1 MLHSHSYFTGDLS
14 FLIESSNQTA
24 LKTANQAITMQN
36 NTTNLTHKRVLGV
49 AIPIVLAN
57 ATIPILGAVD
67 TAVVGQLG
75 LAVPIGA
82 VGIGAI
88 IITAIYW
95 LFGFLRM
102 GTTGLTAQAIGS
114 GDKSETSALLVR
126 GIIIGLV
133 AGLILIITQVP
144 LFLGALQ
151 LSPAS
156 IEVEGLA
163 QKYLEIRVYS
173 APAAIAL
180 FGITGWLIAKEKTRE
195 VLLLQLAL
203 NGINIVLDLVFV
215 LKLGWGV
222 EGVAIATLIA
232 EWSGLIFGLW
242 LAREGFNNGY
252 WKNWVQIFDR
262 ARLVKMA
269 KVNSDIMIRSI
280 LLEIAFVSFLFL
292 GSSFDDA
299 TLAANQVLI
308 QFLNITAYALDG
320 FAFAAEALVGQAL
333 GAKNRQLFRKSVVM
347 TSQWGVGSVILM
359 ALAFFVFGNNI
370 INIMTTAEDVRAV
383 SYVYLPWMVLA
394 PLAGVAAWMLDGI
407 FIGATRTADM
417 RNMMFISF
425 CIYLI
430 ALALLLPAYGNHGL
444 WASLI
449 IFSIA
454 RGVTL
459 GFKYPALEGSIDLK

>member
-1 MLHSHSYFTGDLS
+1 MQTNSTGLS
-14 FLIESSNQTA
+14 
-24 LKTANQAITMQN
+24 
-36 NTTNLTHKRVLGV
+36 HKRVLGV

-75 LAVPIGA
+75 LAAPIGA

-114 GDKSETSALLVR
+114 GDSPEASTLLVR
-126 GIIIGLV
+126 GVIIGLV
-133 AGLILIITQVP
+133 AGLVLIIAQVP
-144 LFLGALQ
+144 IFLGALQ

-156 IEVEGLA
+156 MEVESLA
-163 QKYLEIRVYS
+163 QKYLQIRVYS

-180 FGITGWLIAKEKTRE
+180 FGITGWLIAKEKTRA

-203 NGINIVLDLVFV
+203 NGINIALDLVFV

-252 WKNWVQIFDR
+252 WRNWAQIFDR
-262 ARLVKMA
+262 ARLLQMA
-269 KVNSDIMIRSI
+269 KINSDIMIRSI
-280 LLEIAFVSFLFL
+280 LLEIGFVSFLFL

-308 QFLNITAYALDG
+308 QFLHITAYALDG

-333 GAKNRQLFRKSVVM
+333 GAKNRPLFRRAVIM
-347 TSQWGVGSVILM
+347 TSQWGLGSVILM
-359 ALAFFVFGNNI
+359 ALAFFVFGNSI
-370 INIMTTAEDVRAV
+370 INVMTTAEDVRAV
-383 SYVYLPWMVLA
+383 SYEYLPWMVLG

-430 ALALLLPAYGNHGL
+430 ALALLLPRYGNHGL

-459 GFKYPALEGSIDLK
+459 GFKYPALEKSSEH

>member
-1 MLHSHSYFTGDLS
+1 MNP
-14 FLIESSNQTA
+14 SSS
-24 LKTANQAITMQN
+24 
-36 NTTNLTHKRVLGV
+36 NLTHKRVLGV

-67 TAVVGQLG
+67 TGVVGQMG
-75 LAVPIGA
+75 LAAPIGA

-88 IITAIYW
+88 IISAIYW
-95 LFGFLRM
+95 MFGFLRM

-114 GDKSETSALLVR
+114 NNQSETSALLVR

-133 AGLILIITQVP
+133 AGLVLILIQIP
-144 LFLGALQ
+144 LFSGALG

-156 IEVEGLA
+156 QEVEGLA
-163 QKYLEIRVYS
+163 NEYLKIRVFS
-173 APAAIAL
+173 APAAIAI
-180 FGITGWLIAKEKTRE
+180 FGITGWLIAKERTKA
-195 VLLLQLAL
+195 VLFLMLLV
-203 NGINIVLDLVFV
+203 NSVNITLDFIFV

-222 EGVAIATLIA
+222 EGVAFATFIA
-232 EWSGLIFGLW
+232 EWLGLFYGLW

-262 ARLVKMA
+262 VRLVQMA
-269 KVNSDIMIRSI
+269 KVNSDILIRSV
-280 LLEIAFVSFLFL
+280 LLEIGFVSFLFL

-299 TLAANQVLI
+299 TLAANQVLV
-308 QFLNITAYALDG
+308 QFLNITAYAMDG

-333 GAKNRQLFRKSVVM
+333 GAKNRALFRRSAVM
-347 TSQWGVGSVILM
+347 TSQWGVGLVVVM
-359 ALAFFVFGNNI
+359 AIAFYVFGNTI
-370 INIMTTAEDVRAV
+370 INVMTTAEDVRVV
-383 SYVYLPWMVLA
+383 SYDYLPWMVLA
-394 PLAGVAAWMLDGI
+394 PLVGAAAWMLDGI

-430 ALALLLPAYGNHGL
+430 ALAFLLPKYDNHGL

-459 GFKYPALEGSIDLK
+459 GYKYPKLEASVES

>member
-1 MLHSHSYFTGDLS
+1 MQTNSTGLS
-14 FLIESSNQTA
+14 
-24 LKTANQAITMQN
+24 
-36 NTTNLTHKRVLGV
+36 HKRVLGV

-126 GIIIGLV
+126 GIIIGVV
-133 AGLILIITQVP
+133 AGLILIMTQVP
-144 LFLGALQ
+144 VFLGALQ

-156 IEVEGLA
+156 IEVEDLA
-163 QKYLEIRVYS
+163 QKYLQIRVYS

-180 FGITGWLIAKEKTRE
+180 FGITGWLIAKEKTRA
-195 VLLLQLAL
+195 VLLLQLLL
-203 NGINIVLDLVFV
+203 NGINIILDLVFV

-232 EWSGLIFGLW
+232 EWSGLLFGLW
-242 LAREGFNNGY
+242 LVREGFNNSY
-252 WKNWVQIFDR
+252 WKNWTQIFDR
-262 ARLVKMA
+262 VRLVQMA
-269 KVNSDIMIRSI
+269 KVNGDIMIRSI
-280 LLEIAFVSFLFL
+280 LLEIGFVSFLFL
-292 GSSFDDA
+292 GSSFNDA
-299 TLAANQVLI
+299 TLAANQILI
-308 QFLNITAYALDG
+308 QFLSITVHALDG
-320 FAFAAEALVGQAL
+320 FAFAAETLVGQAL
-333 GAKNRQLFRKSVVM
+333 GSRNRALFRRAVVM
-347 TSQWGVGSVILM
+347 TSQWGLGTVILM
-359 ALAFFVFGNNI
+359 ALAFFVFGNSI
-370 INIMTTAEDVRAV
+370 INIMTTAQDVRTV
-383 SYVYLPWMVLA
+383 SYEYLPWMVVA

-425 CIYLI
+425 CVYLI
-430 ALALLLPAYGNHGL
+430 ALAILLPIYGNHGL

-459 GFKYPALEGSIDLK
+459 GFKYPALEASAD

>member
-1 MLHSHSYFTGDLS
+1 MQINSTGLS
-14 FLIESSNQTA
+14 
-24 LKTANQAITMQN
+24 
-36 NTTNLTHKRVLGV
+36 HKRVLGV

-126 GIIIGLV
+126 GIIIGVV

-144 LFLGALQ
+144 VFLGALQ

-156 IEVEGLA
+156 IEVEDLA
-163 QKYLEIRVYS
+163 QKYLQIRVYS

-180 FGITGWLIAKEKTRE
+180 FGITGWLIAKEKTRA
-195 VLLLQLAL
+195 VLLLQLVL

-242 LAREGFNNGY
+242 LVREGFNNSY
-252 WKNWVQIFDR
+252 WKNWAQIFDR
-262 ARLVKMA
+262 VRLVQMA
-269 KVNSDIMIRSI
+269 KVNGDIMIRSI
-280 LLEIAFVSFLFL
+280 LLEIGFVSFLFL
-292 GSSFDDA
+292 GSSFNDA
-299 TLAANQVLI
+299 TLAANQILI
-308 QFLNITAYALDG
+308 QFLSITVHALDG
-320 FAFAAEALVGQAL
+320 FAFAAETLVGQAL
-333 GAKNRQLFRKSVVM
+333 GAKNRAFFRRAVLM
-347 TSQWGVGSVILM
+347 TSQWGLGTVILM
-359 ALAFFVFGNNI
+359 ALAFFVFGNSI
-370 INIMTTAEDVRAV
+370 INIMTTAEDVRTV
-383 SYVYLPWMVLA
+383 SYEYLPWMVVA

-425 CIYLI
+425 CVYMI
-430 ALALLLPAYGNHGL
+430 ALAILLPIYGNHGL

-459 GFKYPALEGSIDLK
+459 GFKYPALETSVDLK

>member
-1 MLHSHSYFTGDLS
+1 M
-14 FLIESSNQTA
+14 QTNS
-24 LKTANQAITMQN
+24 TS
-36 NTTNLTHKRVLGV
+36 LTHKRVLGV
-49 AIPIVLAN
+49 AVPIVLAN

-203 NGINIVLDLVFV
+203 NGINIVLDLIFV

-359 ALAFFVFGNNI
+359 ALAFFVFGNSI
-370 INIMTTAEDVRAV
+370 INIMTTAEDVRVV
-383 SYVYLPWMVLA
+383 SYEYLPWMVIA
-394 PLAGVAAWMLDGI
+394 PMAGVAAWMLDGI

-417 RNMMFISF
+417 RNMMFVSF

>member
-1 MLHSHSYFTGDLS
+1 M
-14 FLIESSNQTA
+14 
-24 LKTANQAITMQN
+24 
-36 NTTNLTHKRVLGV
+36 

-102 GTTGLTAQAIGS
+102 GTTGLTAQALGS

-126 GIIIGLV
+126 GVLIGLV
-133 AGLILIITQVP
+133 AGLVLIVAQVP
-144 LFLGALQ
+144 LFFGALQ

-156 IEVEGLA
+156 LEVEDLA
-163 QKYLEIRVYS
+163 QKYLQIRVYS

-180 FGITGWLIAKEKTRE
+180 FGITGWLIAKEKTRA

-203 NGINIVLDLVFV
+203 NGINIILDLVFV

-252 WKNWVQIFDR
+252 WKNWVQIFNR
-262 ARLVKMA
+262 VRLVQMA
-269 KVNSDIMIRSI
+269 KVNGDIMVRSI
-280 LLEIAFVSFLFL
+280 MLEIGFVSFLFL
-292 GSSFDDA
+292 GASFDDA
-299 TLAANQVLI
+299 TLAANQILI
-308 QFLNITAYALDG
+308 QFLSIAVHALDG
-320 FAFAAEALVGQAL
+320 FAFAAETLVGQAL
-333 GAKNRQLFRKSVVM
+333 GAKNRPLFRRVVVM
-347 TSQWGVGSVILM
+347 TSQWGLGSVALM
-359 ALAFFVFGNNI
+359 ALVFFVFGNSI

-383 SYVYLPWMVLA
+383 SNEYLPWIVLA

-425 CIYLI
+425 CVYLI
-430 ALALLLPAYGNHGL
+430 ALVLLLPSYGNHGL

-459 GFKYPALEGSIDLK
+459 GFKYPALEASVELK

>member
-1 MLHSHSYFTGDLS
+1 MNT
-14 FLIESSNQTA
+14 SSS
-24 LKTANQAITMQN
+24 
-36 NTTNLTHKRVLGV
+36 NLTHKRVLGV

-67 TAVVGQLG
+67 TGVVGQMG
-75 LAVPIGA
+75 LAAPIGA

-88 IITAIYW
+88 IISAIYW
-95 LFGFLRM
+95 MFGFLRM

-114 GDKSETSALLVR
+114 NNQSETSALLVR

-133 AGLILIITQVP
+133 AGLVLILIQIP
-144 LFLGALQ
+144 LFSGALG

-156 IEVEGLA
+156 QEVEGLA
-163 QKYLEIRVYS
+163 NEYLKIRVFS
-173 APAAIAL
+173 APAAIAI
-180 FGITGWLIAKEKTRE
+180 FGITGWLIAKERTKA
-195 VLLLQLAL
+195 VLFLMLLV
-203 NGINIVLDLVFV
+203 NSVNITLDFIFV

-222 EGVAIATLIA
+222 EGVAFATFIA
-232 EWSGLIFGLW
+232 EWLGLFYGLW

-262 ARLVKMA
+262 VRLVQMA
-269 KVNSDIMIRSI
+269 KVNSDILIRSV
-280 LLEIAFVSFLFL
+280 LLEIGFVSFLFL

-299 TLAANQVLI
+299 TLAANQVLV
-308 QFLNITAYALDG
+308 QFLNITAYAMDG

-333 GAKNRQLFRKSVVM
+333 GAKNRALFRRSAVM
-347 TSQWGVGSVILM
+347 TSQWGVGLVVVM
-359 ALAFFVFGNNI
+359 AIAFYVFGNTI
-370 INIMTTAEDVRAV
+370 INVMTTAEDVRVV
-383 SYVYLPWMVLA
+383 SYDYLPWMVLA
-394 PLAGVAAWMLDGI
+394 PLVGAAAWMLDGI

-425 CIYLI
+425 CVYLI
-430 ALALLLPAYGNHGL
+430 ALAFLLPKYDNHGL

-459 GFKYPALEGSIDLK
+459 GYKYPKLEASVES

>member
-1 MLHSHSYFTGDLS
+1 M
-14 FLIESSNQTA
+14 
-24 LKTANQAITMQN
+24 
-36 NTTNLTHKRVLGV
+36 

-126 GIIIGLV
+126 GIIIGVV
-133 AGLILIITQVP
+133 AGLILIVTQVP
-144 LFLGALQ
+144 VFLGALQ

-156 IEVEGLA
+156 IEVEDLA
-163 QKYLEIRVYS
+163 QKYLQIRVYS

-180 FGITGWLIAKEKTRE
+180 FGITGWLIAKEKTRA
-195 VLLLQLAL
+195 VLLLQLVL

-242 LAREGFNNGY
+242 LVREGFNNSY
-252 WKNWVQIFDR
+252 WKNWAQIFDR
-262 ARLVKMA
+262 VRLVQMA
-269 KVNSDIMIRSI
+269 KVNGDIMIRSI
-280 LLEIAFVSFLFL
+280 LLEIGFVSFLFL
-292 GSSFDDA
+292 GSSFNDA
-299 TLAANQVLI
+299 TLAANQILI
-308 QFLNITAYALDG
+308 QFLSITVHALDG
-320 FAFAAEALVGQAL
+320 FAFAAETLVGQAL
-333 GAKNRQLFRKSVVM
+333 GAKNRPLFRRAVVM
-347 TSQWGVGSVILM
+347 TSQWGLGTVILM
-359 ALAFFVFGNNI
+359 ALSFFVFGNSI
-370 INIMTTAEDVRAV
+370 INIMTTAQDVRTV
-383 SYVYLPWMVLA
+383 SYEYLPWMVAA

-425 CIYLI
+425 CVYLV
-430 ALALLLPAYGNHGL
+430 ALAILLPIYGNHGL

-459 GFKYPALEGSIDLK
+459 GFKYPALEASAD

>member
-1 MLHSHSYFTGDLS
+1 
-14 FLIESSNQTA
+14 
-24 LKTANQAITMQN
+24 MQN
-36 NTTNLTHKRVLGV
+36 NSTALSHKRVLGV

-126 GIIIGLV
+126 GIIIGVV
-133 AGLILIITQVP
+133 AGLILIVTQVP
-144 LFLGALQ
+144 VFLGALQ

-156 IEVEGLA
+156 IEVEDLA
-163 QKYLEIRVYS
+163 QKYLQIRVYS

-180 FGITGWLIAKEKTRE
+180 FGITGWLIAKEKTRA
-195 VLLLQLAL
+195 VLLLQLVL

-242 LAREGFNNGY
+242 LVREGFNNSY
-252 WKNWVQIFDR
+252 WKNWAQIFDR
-262 ARLVKMA
+262 VRLVQMA
-269 KVNSDIMIRSI
+269 KVNGDIMIRSI
-280 LLEIAFVSFLFL
+280 LLEIGFVSFLFL
-292 GSSFDDA
+292 GSSFNDA
-299 TLAANQVLI
+299 TLAANQILI
-308 QFLNITAYALDG
+308 QFLSITVHALDG
-320 FAFAAEALVGQAL
+320 FAFAAETLVGQAL
-333 GAKNRQLFRKSVVM
+333 GAKNRPLFRRAVVM
-347 TSQWGVGSVILM
+347 TSQWGLGTVILM
-359 ALAFFVFGNNI
+359 ALSFFVFGNSI
-370 INIMTTAEDVRAV
+370 INIMTTAEDVRTV
-383 SYVYLPWMVLA
+383 SYEYLPWMVAA

-425 CIYLI
+425 CVYLI
-430 ALALLLPAYGNHGL
+430 ALAILLPIYGNHGL

-459 GFKYPALEGSIDLK
+459 GFKYPALEASADLK

>member
-1 MLHSHSYFTGDLS
+1 MQTNSTSLS
-14 FLIESSNQTA
+14 
-24 LKTANQAITMQN
+24 
-36 NTTNLTHKRVLGV
+36 HKRVLGV

-114 GDKSETSALLVR
+114 GDKPETSALLVR

-133 AGLILIITQVP
+133 AGLVLIIAQVP

-156 IEVEGLA
+156 MEVESLA
-163 QKYLEIRVYS
+163 QQYLQIRVYS

-203 NGINIVLDLVFV
+203 NGINITLDLVFV

-262 ARLVKMA
+262 VRLIQMA

-280 LLEIAFVSFLFL
+280 LLEIGFVSFLFL

-333 GAKNRQLFRKSVVM
+333 GAKNRPLFRRAVVM
-347 TSQWGVGSVILM
+347 TSQWGLGSVILM
-359 ALAFFVFGNNI
+359 ALAFFVFGNSI
-370 INIMTTAEDVRAV
+370 INVMTTAEDVRVV
-383 SYVYLPWMVLA
+383 SYEYLPWMVAA

-430 ALALLLPAYGNHGL
+430 ALALLLPSYGNHGL

-459 GFKYPALEGSIDLK
+459 GFKYPALEASADLK

>member
-1 MLHSHSYFTGDLS
+1 MQTNSKDLS
-14 FLIESSNQTA
+14 
-24 LKTANQAITMQN
+24 
-36 NTTNLTHKRVLGV
+36 HKRVLGV

-114 GDKSETSALLVR
+114 GDKPETSALLVR
-126 GIIIGLV
+126 GVIIGFT
-133 AGLILIITQVP
+133 AGLILIIAQVP
-144 LFLGALQ
+144 IFLGALQ

-156 IEVEGLA
+156 MEVESLA
-163 QKYLEIRVYS
+163 QKYLQIRVYS

-203 NGINIVLDLVFV
+203 NGINITLDLVFV

-252 WKNWVQIFDR
+252 WKNWIQIFDR
-262 ARLVKMA
+262 VRLIQMA

-280 LLEIAFVSFLFL
+280 LLEIGFVSFLFL

-308 QFLNITAYALDG
+308 QFLHITAYALDG

-333 GAKNRQLFRKSVVM
+333 GAKNRPLFRRAVIM
-347 TSQWGVGSVILM
+347 TSQWGLGSVILM
-359 ALAFFVFGNNI
+359 ALAFFVFGNSI
-370 INIMTTAEDVRAV
+370 INVMTTAEDVRVV
-383 SYVYLPWMVLA
+383 SYEYLPWMVAA
-394 PLAGVAAWMLDGI
+394 PLSGVAAWMLDGI

-430 ALALLLPAYGNHGL
+430 ALALLLPSYGNHGL

-459 GFKYPALEGSIDLK
+459 GFKYPALVKSSGN

>member
-1 MLHSHSYFTGDLS
+1 M
-14 FLIESSNQTA
+14 QTNS
-24 LKTANQAITMQN
+24 TS
-36 NTTNLTHKRVLGV
+36 LTHKRVLGV
-49 AIPIVLAN
+49 AVPIVLAN

-126 GIIIGLV
+126 GIVIGLV

-359 ALAFFVFGNNI
+359 ALAFFVFGNSI
-370 INIMTTAEDVRAV
+370 INVMTTAEDVRAV

-417 RNMMFISF
+417 RNMMFVSF

>member
-1 MLHSHSYFTGDLS
+1 MQTNSKDLS
-14 FLIESSNQTA
+14 
-24 LKTANQAITMQN
+24 
-36 NTTNLTHKRVLGV
+36 HKRVLGV

-114 GDKSETSALLVR
+114 GDKPETSALLVR
-126 GIIIGLV
+126 GVIIGFT
-133 AGLILIITQVP
+133 AGLILIIAQVP
-144 LFLGALQ
+144 IFLGALQ

-156 IEVEGLA
+156 MEVESLA
-163 QKYLEIRVYS
+163 QKYLQIRVYS

-180 FGITGWLIAKEKTRE
+180 FGITGWLIAKEKTRA
-195 VLLLQLAL
+195 VLLLQLVL
-203 NGINIVLDLVFV
+203 NGINIALDLVFV

-252 WKNWVQIFDR
+252 WKNWIQIFDR
-262 ARLVKMA
+262 VRLIQMA

-280 LLEIAFVSFLFL
+280 LLEIGFVSFLFL

-333 GAKNRQLFRKSVVM
+333 GAKNRPLFRRAVVM
-347 TSQWGVGSVILM
+347 TSQWGLGSVILM
-359 ALAFFVFGNNI
+359 ALAFFVFGNSI
-370 INIMTTAEDVRAV
+370 INVMTTAEDVRVV
-383 SYVYLPWMVLA
+383 SYEYLPWMVAA

-430 ALALLLPAYGNHGL
+430 ALALLLPSYGNHGL

-459 GFKYPALEGSIDLK
+459 GFKYPALEASADLK

>member
-1 MLHSHSYFTGDLS
+1 MNP
-14 FLIESSNQTA
+14 SSNR
-24 LKTANQAITMQN
+24 
-36 NTTNLTHKRVLGV
+36 LTHKRVLGV

-67 TAVVGQLG
+67 TGVVGQMG
-75 LAVPIGA
+75 LAAPIGA

-88 IITAIYW
+88 IISAIYW

-114 GDKSETSALLVR
+114 KNQSETSALLVR

-133 AGLILIITQVP
+133 AGLILIVTQIP
-144 LFLGALQ
+144 LFSGALG
-151 LSPAS
+151 LAPAS
-156 IEVEGLA
+156 QEVELLA
-163 QKYLEIRVYS
+163 NEYLNIRVFS
-173 APAAIAL
+173 APAAIAI
-180 FGITGWLIAKEKTRE
+180 FGITGWLIAKERTRS
-195 VLLLQLAL
+195 VLLLMLL
-203 NGINIVLDLVFV
+203 VNSVNITLDFIFV

-222 EGVAIATLIA
+222 EGVAFATLIA
-232 EWSGLIFGLW
+232 EWLGLFYGLW
-242 LAREGFNNGY
+242 LSREGFRNGY
-252 WKNWVQIFDR
+252 WRNWVQIFDR
-262 ARLVKMA
+262 ARLVQMA
-269 KVNSDIMIRSI
+269 KVNSDILIRSV
-280 LLEIAFVSFLFL
+280 LLEIGFVSFLFL

-308 QFLNITAYALDG
+308 QFLNITAYAMDG

-333 GAKNRQLFRKSVVM
+333 GSRNRLLFRRSAVM
-347 TSQWGVGSVILM
+347 TSQWGFGSVVVM
-359 ALAFFVFGNNI
+359 AIAFYVFGSSI
-370 INIMTTAEDVRAV
+370 INVMTTAEDVRIV
-383 SYVYLPWMVLA
+383 SYEYLPWMVLA
-394 PLAGVAAWMLDGI
+394 PLVGAAAWMLDGI

-430 ALALLLPAYGNHGL
+430 ALAFLLPKYDNHGL

-459 GFKYPALEGSIDLK
+459 GYKYPKLEASVED